1 MGDIYITN
9 FRNVWIQEDHPQQA
23 SQLGAF
29 LVITNDQGRFITPV
43 TNQVHDASPII
54 SSFPA
59 DAAWEGAPD
68 RVQHRRPPIQSET
81 GPGDVW
87 DW

>member
-1 MGDIYITN
+1 M
-9 FRNVWIQEDHPQQA
+9 VAHPSKWI
-23 SQLGAF
+23 
-29 LVITNDQGRFITPV
+29 ITPV